1 VSILAWIATVV
12 AIAAIGCAGMRWLRV
27 AQREHYLPGRV
38 SLFAW
43 RWWSLTPLNRPAA
56 LVALACL
63 LASAWIPIA
72 GVVTA
77 AVVISGP
84 VGLGLRGRTA
94 RLAWTRRLKTLAAV
108 CAVTAAA
115 LVIVGVVVHQ
125 GALFAGIVAAG
136 VPLLVDGGLAVTRP
150 LESILARRYV
160 ESASA
165 ILRKVNPRVVA
176 ITGSYGKTSTKGYV
190 KHLADD
196 AFEVVA
202 SPASYNN
209 RAGLSRTINDLVK
222 PGVEVLVAEMGTY
235 GPGEIAEM
243 CRFVPPEIAVMTA
256 IGPVHLE
263 RFGSL
268 ERTLAAKSEITEA
281 ARVVV
286 LATDDTLLAAYA
298 DRLASETRTVVR
310 CSGTVVLPSGVS
322 VLVVDEPLRMQ
333 LHVDGSLVGEAPVGA
348 DALPASASN
357 VACAAGAV
365 IALGVPPEALVSR
378 LASLPVPVNRLQIHE
393 SARGV
398 RIIDDTYNANPAG
411 ARVALDRLASIA
423 PSSGPA
429 SASASAAAS
438 ASSVPAAP
446 GSSTVP
452 PVAPAAGSSSTPGA
466 VPPGTAGRSSSLRV
480 VVTPGMIELGQLQES
495 ANEEFGARCAAVAT
509 DVVVVG
515 RTNRRALLAG
525 LNGTVVGHR
534 MSVVQVA
541 NRDEAVEWVRENLDA
556 GDVVLYEN
564 DLPDHFP

>member
-1 VSILAWIATVV
+1 VSILAWLATIAAVA
-12 AIAAIGCAGMRWLRV
+12 AIAGAGVRWLRV

-43 RWWSLTPLNRPAA
+43 RWWTLTPLNRPAA
-56 LVALACL
+56 LVALACVI
-63 LASAWIPIA
+63 ASAWVPVAA
-72 GVVTA
+72 GVTA
-77 AVVISGP
+77 AVVAFGP

-94 RLAWTRRLKTLAAV
+94 KLAWTRRLKTLAAV
-108 CAVTAAA
+108 CGLAAA
-115 LVIVGVVVHQ
+115 VLVLIGILVGQ
-125 GALFAGIVAAG
+125 GALFAAVVAAG
-136 VPLLVDGGLAVTRP
+136 VPLLVDAGLALTKPFEGV
-150 LESILARRYV
+150 LARRYV
-160 ESASA
+160 DSASA
-165 ILRKVNPRVVA
+165 IFRRVKPRVVA

-190 KHLADD
+190 KHLAEE

-243 CRFVPPEIAVMTA
+243 CGFVPPEIAVITA

-268 ERTLAAKSEITEA
+268 ERTLAAKAEITEGA
-281 ARVVV
+281 SVVV
-286 LATDDTLLAAYA
+286 LATDDSLLAGFA
-298 DRLASETRTVVR
+298 DRLEAEGRTVLR
-310 CSGTVVLPSGVS
+310 CSGSTVLPAGVS
-322 VLVVDEPLRMQ
+322 VLAVNEPLRLQ
-333 LHVDGSLVGEAPVGA
+333 LHVDGSLIGEAAVEA
-348 DALPASASN
+348 DAMPASTSN

-365 IALGVPPEALVSR
+365 LALGVPPPAVVSR

-393 SARGV
+393 SVRGV

-411 ARVALDRLASIA
+411 ARVALDRLASV
-423 PSSGPA
+423 S
-429 SASASAAAS
+429 SAAA
-438 ASSVPAAP
+438 AA
-446 GSSTVP
+446 
-452 PVAPAAGSSSTPGA
+452 AAGTSAAAAGA
-466 VPPGTAGRSSSLRV
+466 ATVSADTASGAAATGATATGGSGILRV
-480 VVTPGMIELGQLQES
+480 VVTPGMIELGPLQDAE
-495 ANEEFGARCAAVAT
+495 NEAFGARCAAVAT

-515 RTNRRALLAG
+515 RTNRRALVAG

-534 MSVVQVA
+534 MNVVQVA